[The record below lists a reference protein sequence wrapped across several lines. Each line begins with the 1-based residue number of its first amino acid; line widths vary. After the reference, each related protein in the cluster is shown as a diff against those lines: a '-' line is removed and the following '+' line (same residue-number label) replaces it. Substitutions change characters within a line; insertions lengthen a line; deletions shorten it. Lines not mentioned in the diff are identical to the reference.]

1 VVVWQSFDQAGGFD
15 YDIYGRR
22 LTATGATTGAEFRV
36 NAATAD
42 DQQAPSVAAASNGTF
57 VVAWQAFGAQTGD
70 DEILARAFDGTAS
83 PLAAAKRVNANT
95 DGDQSAPS
103 VAAAP
108 DGTFVVAWQT
118 YDASG
123 FDSGISAR
131 RVDATAQSLGGE
143 ITVNT
148 TTDDEQVAPE
158 IAADDAGSGFV
169 VTWASR
175 GQDDPADPVSF
186 GVIARA
192 FDASGAPLGDETIVN
207 ESTIDDQ
214 EDVAIAALGSG
225 GFAMAWKSF
234 GQESALDAGVWA
246 RRYSSA
252 AAGCGDFTG
261 DGSLTASDALGAL
274 NTAVGLGTC
283 QLCVCDVDQSGGV
296 VATDALLVLNAAVGL
311 PVPISC
317 TAC

>member
-22 LTATGATTGAEFRV
+22 LTAAGATTGAEFRV
-36 NAATAD
+36 NAATVD
-42 DQQAPSVAAASNGTF
+42 DQQAPSVAAASNGIF
-57 VVAWQAFGAQTGD
+57 LVSWQNFGAQTGD
-70 DEILARAFDGTAS
+70 DEIFARAFDATAS
-83 PLAAAKRVNANT
+83 PVAAAKRVNANT

-123 FDSGISAR
+123 FDSAISAR
-131 RVDATAQSLGGE
+131 RVDGTAQPLGSE

-169 VTWASR
+169 VAWASR

-192 FDASGAPLGDETIVN
+192 FDASGAPLGGETIVN
-207 ESTIDDQ
+207 ETTIDDQ

-225 GFAMAWKSF
+225 GFAVAWKSF
-234 GQESALDAGVWA
+234 GQESALDAGIWA
-246 RRYSSA
+246 RRYSSSGGA
-252 AAGCGDFTG
+252 CGDFTG
-261 DGSLTASDALGAL
+261 DGTLTASDALGAL
-274 NTAVGLGTC
+274 NAAVGLGTC

-317 TAC
+317 AAC